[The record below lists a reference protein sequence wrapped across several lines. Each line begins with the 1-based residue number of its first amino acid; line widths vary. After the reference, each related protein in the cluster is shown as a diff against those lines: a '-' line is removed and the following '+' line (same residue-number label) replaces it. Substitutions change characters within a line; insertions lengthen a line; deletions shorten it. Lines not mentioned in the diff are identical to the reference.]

1 MSSHVVVLD
10 STARRATV
18 KTTPGKYLT
27 DILQEACKK
36 LGLNA
41 TQYGLKYKSKQL
53 DLSLAFRLTGLSPGA
68 KLELVQLSRSPS
80 VVTVAL
86 QLPPSEA
93 REAPNGRLMDKFP
106 STTSIW
112 MLLRKFEAGV
122 AGSASLRNLTGRGVP
137 VAEGQGSG
145 RLFYETPVV
154 QILDREL
161 STLPDLQKTLAQ
173 LGFNSG
179 NVLIRLSFRR
189 TDQPLEDAMTR
200 IHEFFKS
207 EEESASPEPTAEST
221 PTSNTEIEN
230 TQKDKENAPPASQP
244 PAHSAPNPSDSNA
257 NQQSTISPGTAAN
270 LPSQPELTTETSAD
284 SSRPVTVYAPPT
296 NNTPQSA
303 QTAYNEADYVPS
315 VEHAQVHQRRLQAA
329 SKNTRL
335 RSDTEIAAAAT
346 AEEDRRA
353 AIKEIE
359 VKIRLPDQSQ
369 IVSKF
374 GQQDTG
380 QTLYA
385 FVRSCLAP
393 SYSKEK
399 FVLTNFSGPS
409 ASKNHQSNVPFQS
422 TLPDSDQGL
431 LIKNHGMTGRVLVN
445 FSWDTTASS
454 AAQQSRT
461 GILRPELQT
470 KAQEHKVQQPAEAM
484 DTSEDVTVSLKPSDS
499 SKQDSEKS
507 GPRKVPKW
515 LKLPGKK

>member
-10 STARRATV
+10 SRARRATI

-27 DILQEACKK
+27 DVLQEACKK
-36 LGLNA
+36 LGVNA
-41 TQYGLKYKSKQL
+41 SQYGLKHKSKQL

-93 REAPNGRLMDKFP
+93 RGAQNGRLMDKFP
-106 STTSIW
+106 STTTVW

-122 AGSASLRNLTGRGVP
+122 AGTAAIRNLTGRGVP
-137 VAEGQGSG
+137 VTDGQGSG

-161 STLPDLQKTLAQ
+161 STLPDFQKTLAQ

-189 TDQPLEDAMTR
+189 TDQPLEDAMTQ
-200 IHEFFKS
+200 IHEYFKVS
-207 EEESASPEPTAEST
+207 EEEAAAEAAPATQPEAE
-221 PTSNTEIEN
+221 
-230 TQKDKENAPPASQP
+230 KDKESIPQASQ
-244 PAHSAPNPSDSNA
+244 APVPDSTSPDGLFTKPESTKTPSEPTQDITS
-257 NQQSTISPGTAAN
+257 QQPGSSTDTPT
-270 LPSQPELTTETSAD
+270 D
-284 SSRPVTVYAPPT
+284 SSRPVTVYAPPS

-303 QTAYNEADYVPS
+303 QTAFNDADYVPS

-335 RSDTEIAAAAT
+335 RSDAELSAAAT
-346 AEEDRRA
+346 AEEERRA
-353 AIKEIE
+353 AVKEIE

-374 GQQDTG
+374 GQQDSG
-380 QTLYA
+380 KTLYA
-385 FVRSCLAP
+385 FVRNCLGP
-393 SYSKEK
+393 SYTSEK
-399 FVLTNFSGPS
+399 FTLTNFSGP
-409 ASKNHQSNVPFQS
+409 AVSKTHQPSVPFQS
-422 TLPDSDQGL
+422 VLPDSDEGL
-431 LIKNHGMTGRVLVN
+431 LIKDHGMTGRVLVN
-445 FSWDTTASS
+445 FSWDASAS
-454 AAQQSRT
+454 PATLKARS
-461 GILRPELQT
+461 GILRSELQM
-470 KAQEHKVQQPAEAM
+470 KAQEHKVEQPPDIM
-484 DTSEDVTVSLKPSDS
+484 DTSEDVAVSVKTGDEEKSG
-499 SKQDSEKS
+499 SEKS
-507 GPRKVPKW
+507 GVRKVPKW

>member
-10 STARRATV
+10 STARRATI

-36 LGLNA
+36 LGVNA
-41 TQYGLKYKSKQL
+41 SQYGLKHKSKQL
-53 DLSLAFRLTGLSPGA
+53 DLSLAFRLSGLSPGA

-86 QLPPSEA
+86 QLPASEA
-93 REAPNGRLMDKFP
+93 RGAPNGRLMDKFP
-106 STTSIW
+106 STTSVW

-137 VAEGQGSG
+137 ITEGHGSG

-161 STLPDLQKTLAQ
+161 STLPDFQKTLAQ

-179 NVLIRLSFRR
+179 NVLVRLNFRR
-189 TDQPLEDAMTR
+189 TDQPLEDAMTQ
-200 IHEFFKS
+200 IHEYFKIS
-207 EEESASPEPTAEST
+207 EDEAAAETASA
-221 PTSNTEIEN
+221 
-230 TQKDKENAPPASQP
+230 TQQEVDKAKENIAQASQP
-244 PAHSAPNPSDSNA
+244 PAPATTSPDGLITNQEPTEPPSDPVQES
-257 NQQSTISPGTAAN
+257 
-270 LPSQPELTTETSAD
+270 PSQQPESSTEASND
-284 SSRPVTVYAPPT
+284 SSRPVTVYAPPS

-303 QTAYNEADYVPS
+303 QTAFNDADYVPS

-335 RSDTEIAAAAT
+335 RSDAEKAAAAA
-346 AEEDRRA
+346 AEEERRA
-353 AIKEIE
+353 AVKEVE

-369 IVSKF
+369 IVSRF

-380 QTLYA
+380 KTLYS

-393 SYSKEK
+393 SYTAEK
-399 FVLTNFSGPS
+399 FVLTNFSGP
-409 ASKNHQSNVPFQS
+409 AVSKTHQPSVPFQS
-422 TLPDSDQGL
+422 VLPDSDEGL

-445 FSWDTTASS
+445 FSWDPSASI
-454 AAQQSRT
+454 AAQQSRA

-470 KAQEHKVQQPAEAM
+470 KAQEHKVEQPPDVM
-484 DTSEDVTVSLKPSDS
+484 DTSEDVTTTVKTSDL
-499 SKQDSEKS
+499 SKTSGEKS
-507 GPRKVPKW
+507 GARKVPKW